1 MYLHM
6 YALHGN
12 RFYYVRNKQY
22 GLKTDK
28 TRKETYREMN
38 REEIMQKAL
47 ELGQMIAQDRE
58 VMRVQQLDRAYA
70 ENEELQTLM
79 TEYNAQTQV
88 LNVEY
93 AKEERDEEMIAIVQK
108 RVNELYDALA
118 SHELITQYRTAQ
130 QDVDAFMK
138 AVNEQIQFG
147 ITGKR
152 PSACTH
158 DCSTCGG
165 CH

>member
-1 MYLHM
+1 
-6 YALHGN
+6 
-12 RFYYVRNKQY
+12 
-22 GLKTDK
+22 
-28 TRKETYREMN
+28 MN

-147 ITGKR
+147 STGKR

>member
-1 MYLHM
+1 
-6 YALHGN
+6 
-12 RFYYVRNKQY
+12 
-22 GLKTDK
+22 
-28 TRKETYREMN
+28 MN

-138 AVNEQIQFG
+138 AVNKQIQFG